1 MFPPRSLALLLLLVP
16 FFGTAS
22 HPAEAQA
29 PCKAPQAVCAAAAR
43 VFMIASFEPLASAV
57 LIEPGL
63 LVTNRHVIADNER
76 AQVFLPSGSQVLAT
90 VVPSSY
96 GGDLILLKAP
106 GLEAPGPMATAEPG
120 AGEALYTIGADVGR
134 DAIRVYKPGRQLL
147 APAEGKPLARLH
159 HDAFSQPGNSGGA
172 LVDAGGRLVAIVAS
186 GGEGRNEAIP
196 AAEIAKLK
204 ALSGPGH
211 RAASRATGEAY
222 RQCAE
227 AVEAAQ
233 GTRRRLGPKNIAFI
247 TKHCIRS
254 GNRQLLDLAG
264 QAFGRRR
271 LIEDALV
278 MFRQALDQDPNAIN
292 SMISIAIVLHLDGR
306 YADEVP
312 YLRRLVPLLPTD
324 LQVLRL
330 GIQAGAWGGD
340 KALMERSLALLEKH
354 HPKLA
359 PLARD
364 FIENNPA
371 PPRRPSPRPSP

>member
-1 MFPPRSLALLLLLVP
+1 MFLPRSLAALLLLVP
-16 FFGTAS
+16 FLGAAF

-29 PCKAPQAVCAAAAR
+29 PCKAPKAVCAVAER

-76 AQVFLPSGSQVLAT
+76 AQVFLPSGTQVLAT

-96 GGDLILLKAP
+96 GGDLILLKVP
-106 GLEAPGPMATAEPG
+106 ELKAPGPMVTAKPSP
-120 AGEALYTIGADVGR
+120 GEALYTVGADVGR
-134 DAIRVYKPGRQLL
+134 EAIRVYKPGRQLL

-172 LVDAGGRLVAIVAS
+172 LVNADGRLVAVVTS

-196 AAEIAKLK
+196 ATEITKLK

-211 RAASRATGEAY
+211 RAVSRATGEAY
-222 RQCAE
+222 RKCGE
-227 AVEAAQ
+227 AIESAQ
-233 GTRRRLGPKNIAFI
+233 ATRQRLEPRNVAFI
-247 TKHCIRS
+247 TEHCIRT

-264 QAFGRRR
+264 QAFGRQH
-271 LIEDALV
+271 LIKDALV
-278 MFRQALDQDPNAIN
+278 MFRWALDQDPNAIN

-306 YADEVP
+306 YAEEVP
-312 YLRRLVPLLPTD
+312 YLRRLVSLLPSD

-340 KALMERSLALLEKH
+340 KALMERSLELLGKH

-364 FIENNPA
+364 FIENNPT
-371 PPRRPSPRPSP
+371 PPRRPSPRPNP